1 MMVILKREGLVNTSN
16 SRWAQEPDKQISK
29 SVTCIGESVN
39 SHLSEETNFTKTTE
53 LASWTHGLMDAYSCS
68 SSSSSSSGSSSSSSC
83 CCCWL
88 LVVGS
93 NFAMLLF

>member
-1 MMVILKREGLVNTSN
+1 MNKRLQFDGVEFLVFKRTIGPWWLSNCVRPSWFILKREGLVNTSN

-53 LASWTHGLMDAYSCS
+53 LVSWTHGH
-68 SSSSSSSGSSSSSSC
+68 
-83 CCCWL
+83 
-88 LVVGS
+88 
-93 NFAMLLF
+93 